1 MRKPS
6 FGDPEADPWGSPDL
20 HRGHH
25 HAAAPNDSA
34 ASAPARTTSPFTT
47 HSTTPPSTTHAPVA
61 PMAPSSLGSEGGWG
75 GFGAPL
81 PPPANP
87 MLGSATGSSV
97 EEVVT
102 VTALPEKEGMF
113 MFQHRNYQVASS
125 RRTTQVVRRYSDF
138 VWLLDCLHK
147 RYPFRQLPLLPPKRV
162 AINGTPLAAD
172 ASFLEKRRK
181 GLQRFTNSLVRHPVL
196 NQEQL
201 VVMFLT
207 VPTELAV
214 WRKQANLSIV
224 EEFAG
229 KTLPPDLED
238 SLPNTLPDLF
248 DTVRSG
254 VRRSAETYITLCNMM
269 ERLARRNQG
278 MAAEYLRFSTALST
292 LRETSQDTYAVDTND
307 VPLLNQG
314 LHATARHLDQS
325 KQLLEDE
332 ALGWEAGVLED
343 LKRQRDT
350 LVSVRDMFDRRDKY
364 AKDNIPYLEKRIAT
378 NEAKLQTL
386 RTKPVDQVKPGEAEK
401 VEDAISKDKSSIV
414 AQHARSLFI
423 KKCLRDELVFFHN
436 TLRHVSRLQHDWAH
450 ERVKYAELQAHNW
463 RAWAE
468 LLDGMASSFVEE

>member
-162 AINGTPLAAD
+162 A
-172 ASFLEKRRK
+172 
-181 GLQRFTNSLVRHPVL
+181 
-196 NQEQL
+196 
-201 VVMFLT
+201 
-207 VPTELAV
+207 
-214 WRKQANLSIV
+214 
-224 EEFAG
+224 
-229 KTLPPDLED
+229 
-238 SLPNTLPDLF
+238 
-248 DTVRSG
+248 
-254 VRRSAETYITLCNMM
+254 
-269 ERLARRNQG
+269 
-278 MAAEYLRFSTALST
+278 STS
-292 LRETSQDTYAVDTND
+292 
-307 VPLLNQG
+307 
-314 LHATARHLDQS
+314 
-325 KQLLEDE
+325 
-332 ALGWEAGVLED
+332 
-343 LKRQRDT
+343 
-350 LVSVRDMFDRRDKY
+350 
-364 AKDNIPYLEKRIAT
+364 
-378 NEAKLQTL
+378 
-386 RTKPVDQVKPGEAEK
+386 
-401 VEDAISKDKSSIV
+401 
-414 AQHARSLFI
+414 
-423 KKCLRDELVFFHN
+423 
-436 TLRHVSRLQHDWAH
+436 
-450 ERVKYAELQAHNW
+450 
-463 RAWAE
+463 
-468 LLDGMASSFVEE
+468 